1 MHFTQVRAGETPQLS
16 KLKVTAN
23 ILGVSV
29 HHTEFNNPPQ
39 STTSKPTKLYT
50 EMIRGFYSWVLC
62 PVHGHEIQFIRERQ
76 AAFYT
81 RCSWWVEMD
90 LNAASLDKN

>member
-1 MHFTQVRAGETPQLS
+1 MNRAKIRGEARMITEERKQHRS
-16 KLKVTAN
+16 KLR
-23 ILGVSV
+23 GS
-29 HHTEFNNPPQ
+29 Q
-39 STTSKPTKLYT
+39 SSDS